1 MAETN
6 DVRNRSFELPL
17 YQALRRLQQSAEVHA
32 KRLSRYGGLTPL
44 QLLILQVLAEERRLT
59 ASELA
64 GLVSLSQASLSGVL
78 DRLIARGMI
87 TRERDERD
95 RRKQWLDLAD
105 AGREAIEEAPPLLP
119 EHGLQRFIAL
129 PDWERHALL
138 AALLRAADMFGEPAL
153 DDGDRGRESAATA
166 GLAK

>member
-1 MAETN
+1 MSETKN
-6 DVRNRSFELPL
+6 VRYRSFEVPL

-44 QLLILQVLAEERRLT
+44 QLLILQVLTVERRLT

-78 DRLIARGMI
+78 DRLVARGMI

-105 AGREAIEEAPPLLP
+105 AGREAIEEAPSLLP
-119 EHGLQRFIAL
+119 DHGLQRFIAL

-138 AALLRAADMFGEPAL
+138 AALLRAADLFGEPAL
-153 DDGDRGRESAATA
+153 EEHDKGAARGVE
-166 GLAK
+166 